1 MIGSAGW
8 LILLPHGISIVC
20 GLNQHMPQNQQDG
33 AGVWSER
40 NRKIHPTHLRRGAI
54 VYIRQSSLQQVTQ
67 HQESTRLQYALV
79 ERAVQFGWTK
89 AQVDV
94 IDEDLGR
101 SGASIEGRPGF
112 QRLVAEVSL
121 GQVGVV
127 LGIEMSR
134 LARSCRDWYQLLEIC
149 ALYHTLIGDQD
160 GIYDPGDYNDR
171 LLLGLKGTMSEA
183 ELHLLKQRMHRG
195 LEAKAQRGEL
205 EVALPMGYVRTP
217 AGIVVKDPDAQV
229 QATVAL
235 VFTSFERC
243 GSMGGVLRYFV
254 EHELQLPKRLRG
266 GAAKGEL
273 VWGRPSRGTLRE
285 MIKNPIYAGVYA
297 YGRRPVD
304 PQKQRAGKP
313 WSGRTMTTPEDWRV
327 CLHDR
332 LPAYISWE
340 AYLRHLRQVQANCPT
355 RQGVPRN
362 GTALLSGLIHCGRC
376 GRRMHTCYS
385 NAGQGGRYVCN
396 YAQSHYGG
404 PWCQSVSS
412 LVVDQAIRDLLLQA
426 LEPAA
431 LKVSLQVADDLEQER
446 QRLHTLWEQRI
457 ERATYQAER
466 TFRQYNAVEPENRLV
481 ARQLETAWETA
492 LRTEQEIHTAYE
504 QFLAQHPLPLTPQ
517 ERAEIQALA
526 GRLPALWG
534 APTTTQADR
543 QGIVRQAI
551 DQVCVTVQGTS
562 ERVTL
567 DIDWRGPHHT
577 TVTVIRRV
585 AHMEQLS
592 YYPALVERVNTL
604 VHEDPSPTRIAAMLT
619 REGWRPARGHGP
631 FTGGMVG
638 RLIRQIPAAQ
648 AAVAPPSR
656 PPDLA
661 PDEWTLAE
669 LAIQLAMPHATLSV
683 WVRKGLLQARQMV
696 WGRRRSWIVWADQA
710 EQQRL
715 RDLRTRGLTVHGRH
729 HFPPV
734 EETST
739 SRPEEDGED
748 TAAPRSTEA

>member
-1 MIGSAGW
+1 MQEHQQ
-8 LILLPHGISIVC
+8 HGT
-20 GLNQHMPQNQQDG
+20 
-33 AGVWSER
+33 GVER
-40 NRKIHPTHLRRGAI
+40 NRKIQSTHLRRGAI

-79 ERAVQFGWTK
+79 DRAVQLGWAK
-89 AQVDV
+89 AQVEV

-112 QRLVAEVSL
+112 QRLVADVSL

-217 AGIVVKDPDAQV
+217 AGTVIKDPDAQV
-229 QATVAL
+229 QETVAL
-235 VFTSFERC
+235 VFTTFDRC
-243 GSMGGVLRYFV
+243 GSIGGVLRYCV
-254 EHELQLPKRLRG
+254 EHDLQLPKRLRG

-285 MIKNPIYAGVYA
+285 TIKNPIYAGVYA
-297 YGRRPVD
+297 YGRRPID
-304 PQKQRAGKP
+304 PQKQRAGQP
-313 WSGRTMTTPEDWRV
+313 WSGRTMTTPDQWRV

-332 LPAYISWE
+332 LPAYIAWDD
-340 AYLRHLRQVQANCPT
+340 YLRHLRQVQANRPT

-396 YAQSHYGG
+396 YEQSHYGG
-404 PWCQSVSS
+404 AWCQSVNSA
-412 LVVDQAIRDLLLQA
+412 VVDQAVRDLLLQA

-431 LKVSLQVADDLEQER
+431 LEVSLKVAEDLEQER
-446 QRLHTLWEQRI
+446 RRLQTLWTQRL
-457 ERATYQAER
+457 ERAQYQADR
-466 TFRQYNAVEPENRLV
+466 AFRQYNATEPEHRLV
-481 ARQLETAWETA
+481 ARQLEQLWEEA
-492 LRTEQEIHTAYE
+492 LQAQEQVQRAYDE
-504 QFLAQHPLPLTPQ
+504 FVAQHPLPLTPH

-526 GRLPALWG
+526 KDFPALWH

-543 QGIVRQAI
+543 QGLVRHVI
-551 DQVCVTVQGTS
+551 EHVRVTVEGRS

-567 DIDWRGPHHT
+567 EVVWVGDHHT
-577 TVTVIRRV
+577 TVTVIRPV
-585 AHMEQLS
+585 ARLEQLS
-592 YYPALVERVNTL
+592 YYQDLLSRTHALARQGQAPVQ
-604 VHEDPSPTRIAAMLT
+604 IAEVLSQ
-619 REGWRPARGHGP
+619 EGWRPARRSGP
-631 FTGGMVG
+631 FSPEMVYRLLQRPMVG
-638 RLIRQIPAAQ
+638 E
-648 AAVAPPSR
+648 PSVT
-656 PPDLA
+656 PSPSPGLPLQ
-661 PDEWTLAE
+661 PDEWTVPALA
-669 LAIQLAMPHATLSV
+669 AQLEMPSTTIYG
-683 WVRKGLLQARQMV
+683 WRRKGHLQTRYQV
-696 WGRRRSWIVWADQA
+696 YGHQRRLVIWADQA
-710 EQQRL
+710 ELDRL
-715 RDLRTRGLTVHGRH
+715 RALRTQGLTVHEH
-729 HFPPV
+729 HQFPLVMASEDEAPPGHHSSEQ
-734 EETST
+734 EEQKKNSVKGPQI
-739 SRPEEDGED
+739 S
-748 TAAPRSTEA
+748 